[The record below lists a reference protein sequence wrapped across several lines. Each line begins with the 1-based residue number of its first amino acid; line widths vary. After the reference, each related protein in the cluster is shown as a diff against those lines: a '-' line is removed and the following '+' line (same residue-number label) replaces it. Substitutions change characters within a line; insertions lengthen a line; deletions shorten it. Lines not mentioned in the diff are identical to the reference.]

1 MNHKVFL
8 MIVTTTMFVLS
19 CSSRTDIPTASN
31 KNTNSETE
39 RAMANAVNALET
51 AANKAAL
58 AANQPTVVLPGKRAL
73 VITENA
79 NLRKSN
85 DSKSEVIQ
93 TIPNATN
100 VEWIEQK
107 GAWFSIRIDGMLG
120 WMHGNTIRL
129 LPQTNQSTATLPS
142 STYPSSSS
150 DDVMRQIR
158 AECSRQAAAGDQ
170 SPLCGD
176 VERNGIR

>member
-1 MNHKVFL
+1 MNQKVFL
-8 MIVTTTMFVLS
+8 MLVTTTMFVVS
-19 CSSRTDIPTASN
+19 CSSRTEIPTASN
-31 KNTNSETE
+31 TNTNREVE

-58 AANQPTVVLPGKRAL
+58 ATNPVVLPGKRAL

-79 NLRKSN
+79 NLRKSS
-85 DSKSEVIQ
+85 DPKSEVIQ

-107 GAWFSIRIDGMLG
+107 GPWFSIRIDGKLG

-158 AECSRQAAAGDQ
+158 TECARQAAAGDQ

>member
-1 MNHKVFL
+1 MKIL
-8 MIVTTTMFVLS
+8 TLTIVASMLFVLS
-19 CSSRTDIPTASN
+19 CSSRTEISTASN
-31 KNTNSETE
+31 TNTNPEVD
-39 RAMANAVNALET
+39 RLMANARNAVET
-51 AANKAAL
+51 AANKAAM
-58 AANQPTVVLPGKRAL
+58 AANQATVTLPGKRAL

-93 TIPNATN
+93 TIANGTN
-100 VEWIEQK
+100 VEWVEQK
-107 GAWFSIRIDGMLG
+107 GAWFSVRNDGKLG

-129 LPQTNQSTATLPS
+129 LPQTTTSSMPS
-142 STYPSSSS
+142 SSSPSSSS
-150 DDVMRQIR
+150 DDIMRKIR
-158 AECSRQAAAGDQ
+158 DECARQAAAGDQ